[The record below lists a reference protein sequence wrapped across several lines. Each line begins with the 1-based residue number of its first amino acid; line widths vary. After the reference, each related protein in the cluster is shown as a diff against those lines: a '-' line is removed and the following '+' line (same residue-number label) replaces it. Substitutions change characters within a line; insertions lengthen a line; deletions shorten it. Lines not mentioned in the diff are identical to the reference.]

1 MLCDIWTYVY
11 NVEFSPLSLLN
22 CRRIWSNS
30 SFVVR
35 GFVALALTEVVCL
48 ESGDLE
54 CGVVLLGVV
63 LLDLSPSGDF
73 EVALSSLAVTYSH
86 KLWISSRSLSSSDLV
101 FRIILQYPSA
111 YYKVANTRDITR
123 LSNQDLMST
132 ALTRNYVSQGVMTGA
147 YNRAWRH
154 DRHTVQR

>member
-1 MLCDIWTYVY
+1 MLSDIWTYVY

-35 GFVALALTEVVCL
+35 GFVALTLTDVVCL
-48 ESGDLE
+48 ESGVLE
-54 CGVVLLGVV
+54 CGVD

-86 KLWISSRSLSSSDLV
+86 KL
-101 FRIILQYPSA
+101 
-111 YYKVANTRDITR
+111 
-123 LSNQDLMST
+123 
-132 ALTRNYVSQGVMTGA
+132 
-147 YNRAWRH
+147 
-154 DRHTVQR
+154 

>member
-1 MLCDIWTYVY
+1 MLSDIWTYVY

-35 GFVALALTEVVCL
+35 GFAGV
-48 ESGDLE
+48 LE
-54 CGVVLLGVV
+54 CGVD

-86 KLWISSRSLSSSDLV
+86 KL
-101 FRIILQYPSA
+101 
-111 YYKVANTRDITR
+111 
-123 LSNQDLMST
+123 
-132 ALTRNYVSQGVMTGA
+132 
-147 YNRAWRH
+147 
-154 DRHTVQR
+154 

>member
-54 CGVVLLGVV
+54 CGVVLL
-63 LLDLSPSGDF
+63 DLSPSGDF
-73 EVALSSLAVTYSH
+73 EVVLSSLAVTYSH

-132 ALTRNYVSQGVMTGA
+132 ALTRNYFSQGVMTGA

>member
-30 SFVVR
+30 SFVVG

-86 KLWISSRSLSSSDLV
+86 KL
-101 FRIILQYPSA
+101 
-111 YYKVANTRDITR
+111 
-123 LSNQDLMST
+123 
-132 ALTRNYVSQGVMTGA
+132 
-147 YNRAWRH
+147 
-154 DRHTVQR
+154 